1 MLAIPRA
8 GPQVS
13 GMFAPIDDN
22 PSESARAADARA
34 FRRAVTATMLF
45 VALLWWIK
53 LIETWLDTSFAGF
66 GIFPRELVG
75 LIGVLAAPL
84 IHGSASHLLANTLPL
99 LFLGTL
105 ALWVYPKAAV
115 RALPLIWLGSGIGV
129 WIIGR
134 TSLHFGA
141 SGVDHGLM
149 FFVFTLGLVRREK
162 RAIAAA
168 LATFLLYGGMLLT
181 VLPREPEISW
191 EAHLCG
197 AIAGA
202 IAAWLWRALD
212 PPPPRKKYGYEIDE
226 ELEALRAQEE
236 RNELELPRPG
246 EVPVLWRRPEREPE
260 PRGQVI
266 AFRRPPPDAPM
277 PDPDSTTRH

>member
-1 MLAIPRA
+1 
-8 GPQVS
+8 
-13 GMFAPIDDN
+13 MFPPIDDN
-22 PSESARAADARA
+22 PTETARVADARA
-34 FRRAVTATMLF
+34 FRRALAATALF

-66 GIFPRELVG
+66 GVYPREPAG

-84 IHGSASHLLANTLPL
+84 IHGSPSHLLANTLPL

-115 RALPLIWLGSGIGV
+115 RALPLIWLGSGIGI

-134 TSLHFGA
+134 PSLHFGA

-181 VLPREPEISW
+181 VLPREPEVSW

-197 AIAGA
+197 AIAGVL
-202 IAAWLWRALD
+202 AAWLWRKLD
-212 PPPPRKKYGYEIDE
+212 PRPPRKKYTYELEE
-226 ELEALRAQEE
+226 ELEALRAQAEHD
-236 RNELELPRPG
+236 ELEPPRPG
-246 EVPVLWRRPEREPE
+246 EVPVLWHRPESDDE

-266 AFRRPPPDAPM
+266 AFRRPAPGAPM
-277 PDPDSTTRH
+277 PDPDSSTRH